1 MQLLAFTV
9 GDEEYAIA
17 SHRVIEVL
25 PLVTPRPIPQMPDC
39 VRGVFSHRG
48 QLVPLVD
55 LGWRLLN
62 HPLRERLSTRVIVVE
77 FSPVA
82 TPTPQT
88 MIRLGMVAENVLSL
102 CSTND
107 AEASLPAMHSPAAP
121 YLGRVLRIGS
131 RTLQLLDIEHLLS
144 PALVADLAS
153 RVSID
158 EPTRQ
163 VGVASHP

>member
-17 SHRVIEVL
+17 SRRVIEVL
-25 PLVTPRPIPQMPDC
+25 PLVTPRPIPQMPDY

-55 LGWRLLN
+55 LGWRLLS

-77 FSPVA
+77 FSPA
-82 TPTPQT
+82 AAPTPQT
-88 MIRLGMVAENVLSL
+88 LIRLGMVAENVLSL

-107 AEASLPAMHSPAAP
+107 AEASLPAMHPPAAP
-121 YLGRVLRIGS
+121 YLGQVLRIGS
-131 RTLQLLDIEHLLS
+131 RTLQLLDIEHLLPTS
-144 PALVADLAS
+144 LFVDLAS
-153 RVSID
+153 HVSID
-158 EPTRQ
+158 EPTPQ